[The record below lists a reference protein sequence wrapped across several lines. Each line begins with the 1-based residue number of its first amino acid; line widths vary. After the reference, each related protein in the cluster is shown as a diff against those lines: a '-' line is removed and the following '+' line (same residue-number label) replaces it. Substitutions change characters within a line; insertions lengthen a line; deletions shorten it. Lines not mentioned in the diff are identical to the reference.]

1 MLYMV
6 SYWVWKVGDLVSVS
20 YSLGV
25 TQKHNLELFK
35 ERNISINV
43 QLFEY
48 KFEDMAKGFGI
59 FTAISSITFV
69 ISLFA
74 GWLQINAI

>member
-1 MLYMV
+1 MLYMA

-25 TQKHNLELFK
+25 IQKHNLELFK
-35 ERNISINV
+35 ERNISIVV